1 MQAILECEKAFK
13 ERAKLKKQLEANAHV
28 AELQAAP

>member
-13 ERAKLKKQLEANAHV
+13 AKAKIKKQLEANAHA
-28 AELQAAP
+28 AE